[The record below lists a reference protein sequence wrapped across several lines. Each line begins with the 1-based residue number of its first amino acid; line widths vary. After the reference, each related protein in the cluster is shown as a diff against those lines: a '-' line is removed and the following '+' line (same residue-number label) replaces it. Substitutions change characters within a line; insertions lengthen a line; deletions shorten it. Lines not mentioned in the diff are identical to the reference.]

1 MAVSN
6 RVSNAT
12 QNYLMPKLVEGVVTG
27 MQGLSYFL
35 VRSQAGDFVGRWK
48 GAQVEVPFKFEKNAN
63 GGSFSGF
70 DVLSNGA
77 VDNTIKLTYDAKF
90 YYQSVTLPKTD
101 LSLNMTE
108 KQVANL
114 MKRQIS
120 SDTIDLSDKLASGFY
135 GDGTGNLG
143 KDLTG
148 LRAIVDDGT
157 AVSTIGGQ
165 SRSTYAQLKA
175 TKTASGGTLTLAK
188 MYTAW
193 DNAQAGGQ
201 EPDVILTTKTVR
213 SLFNQLVTPNE
224 RYQFPTVEMKGRDS
238 IFMGTGARA
247 LSFRGAPILADDQC
261 PSGLMFFLNSRSM
274 EFQVLEDYFE
284 GKPVN
289 FAIDEMDGVPTPDVP
304 KGLGF
309 FWTGWTLPTNQEVVT
324 GRVIY
329 AGNFVA
335 KNPRYNTQ
343 LTGIT
348 GI

>member
-12 QNYLMPKLVEGVVTG
+12 QNFLMPKLVEGVVEG

-35 VRSQAGDFVGRWK
+35 VRTKAGDFVGRWK
-48 GAQVEVPFKFEKNAN
+48 GAQVEVPFKFEENTNN
-63 GGSFSGF
+63 GAFSGF
-70 DVLSNGA
+70 DTLSNNE

-90 YYQSVTLPKTD
+90 YYQSVTLAKTD
-101 LSLNMTE
+101 LSLNKTE

-120 SDTIDLSDKLASGFY
+120 SDTIDLSSKLATDFY
-135 GDGTGNLG
+135 GDGTGASG
-143 KDLTG
+143 KALTG

-157 AVSTIGGQ
+157 AVANIGGQ
-165 SRSTYAQLKA
+165 ARATYAQLKA

-193 DNAQAGGQ
+193 DNAASGSQQ
-201 EPDVILTTKTVR
+201 PDVILTTETIR
-213 SLFNQLVTPNE
+213 SLYNQLLTPNE
-224 RYQFPTVEMKGRDS
+224 RYNIPSVEMKGRDALY
-238 IFMGTGARA
+238 MGTGARQLA
-247 LSFRGAPILADDQC
+247 FRGAPVLSDDQC
-261 PSGLMFFLNSRSM
+261 PTGLMFFLNSKSM
-274 EFQVLEDYFE
+274 EFQVLENYFE

-309 FWTGWTLPTNQEVVT
+309 HWTGWTMPTNQEVVT

-348 GI
+348 SI